1 MQSTQAIS
9 AKLLVA
15 NEQIQTKK
23 KQLREGRAVGM
34 KMDLPAQLDRSEIR
48 IFDDQKLLGGKS
60 REIVAKTVQHWFRH
74 STDL

>member
-1 MQSTQAIS
+1 MQSTEAIS

-34 KMDLPAQLDRSEIR
+34 KMNLPTQLDRSEIR
-48 IFDDQKLLGGKS
+48 IFDD
-60 REIVAKTVQHWFRH
+60 
-74 STDL
+74 